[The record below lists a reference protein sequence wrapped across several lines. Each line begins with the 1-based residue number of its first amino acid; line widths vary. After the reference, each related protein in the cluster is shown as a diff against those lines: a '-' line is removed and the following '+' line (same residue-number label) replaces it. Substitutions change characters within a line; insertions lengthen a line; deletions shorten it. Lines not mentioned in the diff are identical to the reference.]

1 MNGKSFQCATPFDNI
16 QVRKEINNTTTK
28 KFLLLLRMPR
38 SAGSHSPK
46 KKRWKISVW
55 YQRNALQD
63 HIGKREKEREKMKIF
78 FFFCLASKK
87 GSTNYHYRSGTHGCF
102 DITLIVVGYETWRGK
117 KKRKNSNPSSEIDRM
132 AVGWWVHLWSVEGL
146 LFSLRAVRAHYT
158 RAVRTRAPFI
168 EQHI

>member
-38 SAGSHSPK
+38 SAGSHSPEEEEMK
-46 KKRWKISVW
+46 NKRLISKKCVTRPYRKKR
-55 YQRNALQD
+55 
-63 HIGKREKEREKMKIF
+63 EREGKNENLF
-78 FFFCLASKK
+78 FGLASKK